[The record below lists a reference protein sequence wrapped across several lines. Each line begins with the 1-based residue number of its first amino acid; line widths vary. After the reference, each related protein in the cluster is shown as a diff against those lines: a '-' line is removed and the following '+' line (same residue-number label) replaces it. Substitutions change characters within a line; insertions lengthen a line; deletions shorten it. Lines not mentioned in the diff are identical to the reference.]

1 MRHRLFA
8 LIGALTTVF
17 TVVVLAMGPA
27 AAQQAKAPAKAPV
40 KKWSLPHTAWGDP
53 DLQGVYT
60 FATETPIQRP
70 TALGNKDS
78 YTEEEQKQLEEQL
91 KAKQDDNVE
100 TNEHFSYNA
109 LWFNSDAGRP
119 TGRTS
124 LVVDPENGRIP
135 PLTDRAQKVRAEQQA
150 ELAKRRIGKDTL
162 INTWTDH
169 PEYSRCLARPMPR
182 ITQEYNHGV
191 QILQTPG
198 YVHIFYE
205 SMHDVRTIP
214 LDGRP
219 HLDGSLRQWT
229 GDSRG
234 RWEGDT
240 LVVDWANFPDKM
252 RFQGFPENSMHFTE
266 RFTKV
271 DANTVNYVVTVDDPS
286 TWTKPWT
293 FILAWRADDPA
304 YTGPEDL
311 FEYACHEGNFRMM
324 EDTLTGSRALREAQ
338 SKK

>member
-8 LIGALTTVF
+8 LIGALTTVV
-17 TVVVLAMGPA
+17 TVVVLAVGPA
-27 AAQQAKAPAKAPV
+27 AAQQAKAPVKAPA
-40 KKWSLPHTAWGDP
+40 KKWTLPHTAWGDP

-60 FATETPIQRP
+60 FATDTPIQRP
-70 TALGNKDS
+70 TTLGHKDS
-78 YTEEEQKQLEEQL
+78 YTEEEQKQLEEQVR
-91 KAKQDDNVE
+91 AKQDENVE

-135 PLTDRAQKVRAEQQA
+135 ALTDRAQKVRAEQQA
-150 ELAKRRIGKDTL
+150 ALAKRRIGKDTL
-162 INTWTDH
+162 INTWADH
-169 PEYSRCLARPMPR
+169 PTYSRCIARPMPR

-191 QILQTPG
+191 EILQTPG
-198 YVHIFYE
+198 FVHIFYE

-219 HLDGSLRQWT
+219 HLDGSVQQWT

-234 RWEGDT
+234 HWEGET
-240 LVVDWANFPDKM
+240 LVVDWTNFPEKM
-252 RFQGFPENSMHFTE
+252 EFSGFPENNVHFTE

-271 DANTVNYVVTVDDPS
+271 DANTVNYVVTVNDPS

-293 FILAWRADDPA
+293 FILPWRADDPA
-304 YTGPEDL
+304 YGGPEDL

>member
-1 MRHRLFA
+1 MSYRF
-8 LIGALTTVF
+8 
-17 TVVVLAMGPA
+17 LAMVILALLAEGPV
-27 AAQQAKAPAKAPV
+27 AAQQAKAPAK
-40 KKWSLPHTAWGDP
+40 KWTQPHTAWGDP

-78 YTEEEQKQLEEQL
+78 YTEEEQKQLEEQV
-91 KAKQDDNVE
+91 KAKQEDNVE

-135 PLTDRAQKVRAEQQA
+135 PLTDRAQKIRAERTA

-169 PEYSRCLARPMPR
+169 PTYSRCVARPMPR

-191 QILQTPG
+191 EILQTPG

-219 HLDGSLRQWT
+219 HIDGSLRQWT

-234 RWEGDT
+234 HWEGDT